1 MGYKVRA
8 TNHFSKTS
16 SEQLNFERKSVDLVC
31 HSCYNKTPQ
40 TGWLKQQKSL
50 FLESWRLRSAFWECW
65 SHLRSFPLA
74 CHGCLP
80 ASSHLCVSLC
90 PNLQS
95 YWSRACPEDL
105 ILPSF
110 PLSNTIRYSFV
121 WFLSVSIIIL
131 RFVFA
136 TSLINISFFP
146 LAEKYSIVGVIRN
159 SLTPCWVTFWFPI
172 LGYCKKPMSIF
183 FYMSLYGYTLP
194 FVRLMPPSRMLGVE
208 CLHVWLLKNTQT
220 VFQRGTILHC

>member
-1 MGYKVRA
+1 MQRPGLDPWVGKIPWRKEWQPTPVFLPGESHGQKILAGCSTGSQRVRHNWV
-8 TNHFSKTS
+8 TNTF
-16 SEQLNFERKSVDLVC
+16 
-31 HSCYNKTPQ
+31 
-40 TGWLKQQKSL
+40 
-50 FLESWRLRSAFWECW
+50 
-65 SHLRSFPLA
+65 
-74 CHGCLP
+74 
-80 ASSHLCVSLC
+80 
-90 PNLQS
+90 
-95 YWSRACPEDL
+95 